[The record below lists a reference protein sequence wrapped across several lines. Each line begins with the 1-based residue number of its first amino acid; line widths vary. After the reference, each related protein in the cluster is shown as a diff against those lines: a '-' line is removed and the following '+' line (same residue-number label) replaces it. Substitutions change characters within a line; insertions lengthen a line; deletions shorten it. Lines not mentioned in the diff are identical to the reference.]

1 MTGSIFGRP
10 VSKVPPRTAVS
21 VQGVSKSFRIYH
33 DRNQS
38 LKATILRRKRAEF
51 AEFWALRDVS
61 LEIPEGETF
70 GLMGHNG
77 SGKSTLLK
85 CIARIL
91 QPNEGM
97 ITSRGR
103 MAAMLEV
110 GSGFHPELSGKE
122 NVYLNGSILGMTRN
136 EIDRKFDTIVDFA
149 GVGDFIDQPVKNYSS
164 GMYVRLGFSV
174 AIHVDPDIL
183 LVDEILAVGDM
194 QFQEK
199 CREKFAEFKEQ
210 GRTVIVVS
218 HGLGEMRTFCDKAA
232 WLDHGK
238 LVEVGPAAQIVDN
251 YIEAGHLA
259 RPVASGGTRHGTGE
273 IIVDRVELIGADG
286 KEARQFATGAQVTV
300 RLHYTTETRVERPVF
315 ATSLHSVDGQHLWS
329 HHTWDAEYIPPAL
342 DGKGYIDVV
351 IPALPLLPGTFNINT
366 SVVDESL
373 SHSFDQWVKAVRF
386 EVIQGPARESG
397 GVVAMSS
404 KWQNL
409 HPLGVM
415 DLEKSAPGG
424 GPQGSA
430 AAASEAAAKEAA
442 AKEAAAKEAAA
453 KEAAAKEAAAKEA
466 ASVSGQDDNGQHHNG
481 PNDNGANDSGANGDG
496 SESSSDSEAAEPL
509 SH

>member
-1 MTGSIFGRP
+1 MTGSIMRP
-10 VSKVPPRTAVS
+10 GLGAKTRPTRSAVS

-38 LKATILRRKRAEF
+38 LKAAVLRRKRATFE
-51 AEFWALRDVS
+51 EFWALRDVT
-61 LEIPEGETF
+61 LEIPEGKTF

-85 CIARIL
+85 CIAKIL
-91 QPNEGM
+91 EPNEGS

-110 GSGFHPELSGKE
+110 GSGFHPELSGKD
-122 NVYLNGSILGMTRN
+122 NVYLNGSILGMSKQ
-136 EIDRKFDTIVDFA
+136 EIDGKFDTIVDFA

-174 AIHVDPDIL
+174 AIHVEPDIL

-218 HGLGEMRTFCDKAA
+218 HGLGEMRTFCDEAA
-232 WLDHGK
+232 WLDHGR

-259 RPVASGGTRHGTGE
+259 RPVASGGTRHGSGE
-273 IIVDRVELIGADG
+273 IIVDRIELFGANGEDS
-286 KEARQFATGAQVTV
+286 RQFATGDLMTV
-300 RLHYTTETRVERPVF
+300 RMYYTAKTRVERPVF
-315 ATSLHSVDGQHLWS
+315 ALSLLTLDGQHLWS
-329 HHTWDAEYIPPAL
+329 HHTWDAQYIPPML
-342 DGKGYIDVV
+342 DGKGFVDLV
-351 IPALPLLPGTFNINT
+351 IPALPLQPGTFTLHT

-373 SHSFDQWVKAVRF
+373 MHSFDQWVKAIHFDV
-386 EVIQGPARESG
+386 VQGVPRESG
-397 GVVAMSS
+397 GLIVMHSRWENMQPVGVVDPAT
-404 KWQNL
+404 
-409 HPLGVM
+409 
-415 DLEKSAPGG
+415 SAPGG
-424 GPQGSA
+424 GPAGA
-430 AAASEAAAKEAA
+430 APPQDEAPGASEPAEASEPA
-442 AKEAAAKEAAA
+442 PASEEAE
-453 KEAAAKEAAAKEA
+453 EQ
-466 ASVSGQDDNGQHHNG
+466 VR
-481 PNDNGANDSGANGDG
+481 
-496 SESSSDSEAAEPL
+496 L
-509 SH
+509 